1 MTTLWSEKYR
11 PIHIQDIHGHDKL
24 KNILQTASKNK
35 CKGLPPLILYG
46 PPGTGK
52 TSIAHALALDS
63 YPSISPILS
72 SLYLNASD
80 ERSIEVVRERIF
92 DFVRTRW
99 PGIERKFVIFD
110 EVETMTDQ
118 AQLSLR
124 ALLDAD
130 EDVVPKPLY
139 IFLCNTLCRVHPSI
153 RSRAVAFFCGH
164 LPFDIIRKS
173 IGNILKKESRKPTP
187 NNVPT
192 DLSLQIM
199 RGDLRQIYC
208 KIQTGDNINEVE
220 DWIKRLRR
228 RKTQGSI
235 MIWQDGTCKF
245 PVAVLCRNVLLWLET
260 NNYFTTDPQALKIF
274 IDAVFSV
281 RDIAPEQ
288 SANILAQAWDDS
300 VAKILKD

>member
-1 MTTLWSEKYR
+1 MTSLWSEKYR
-11 PIHIQDIHGHDKL
+11 PLHLSEIHGHDNLRKL
-24 KNILQTASKNK
+24 LETAAKNK
-35 CKGLPPLILYG
+35 CRGLPPLILYG

-52 TSIAHALALDS
+52 TSIAHALALDT
-63 YPSISPILS
+63 YPQVSPILS

-130 EDVVPKPLY
+130 DEVVPKPLY

-164 LPFDIIRKS
+164 LSPTIIRKS
-173 IGNILKKESRKPTP
+173 IETVLKKESRKVTKE
-187 NNVPT
+187 NVPT
-192 DLSLQIM
+192 DLTLQVL

-208 KIQTGDNINEVE
+208 KIQTGENINEWE
-220 DWIKRLRR
+220 TWIQRLRK
-228 RKTQGSI
+228 RKDLGSQ
-235 MIWQDGTCKF
+235 MIWEDGMTKI
-245 PVAVLCRNVLLWLET
+245 PVAVLCRNVLLWLEM
-260 NNYFTTDPQALKIF
+260 NNHYEGAGPF
-274 IDAVFSV
+274 IEAVFKV
-281 RDIAPEQ
+281 RDVSTEQ
-288 SANILAQAWDDS
+288 AASILAPAWDNS
-300 VAKILKD
+300 VAKYLKD

>member
-11 PIHIQDIHGHDKL
+11 PFHLSEIHGHNRLRKL
-24 KNILQTASKNK
+24 LETAAKNR
-35 CKGLPPLILYG
+35 CRGLPPLIFYG

-52 TSIAHALALDS
+52 TSIAHALALDT
-63 YPSISPILS
+63 YPNVSPILS

-124 ALLDAD
+124 ALLDTD

-164 LPFDIIRKS
+164 LSSAIIRKS
-173 IGNILKKESRKPTP
+173 IDNVLKQEKRQ
-187 NNVPT
+187 PT
-192 DLSLQIM
+192 DLNTPSDLTLQIM

-208 KIQTGDNINEVE
+208 KIQTGDNINEW
-220 DWIKRLRR
+220 DQWISRLKRR
-228 RKTQGSI
+228 RENTL
-235 MIWQDGTCKF
+235 MIWEDGATKV
-245 PVAVLCRNVLLWLET
+245 PISILCRNVLLWL
-260 NNYFTTDPQALKIF
+260 NLIGLLDDKIKEF
-274 IDAVFSV
+274 VEAVFAV
-281 RDIAPEQ
+281 RDLPSDKA
-288 SANILAQAWDDS
+288 
-300 VAKILKD
+300 AKILSVAWENSVVKYLKD

>member
-11 PIHIQDIHGHDKL
+11 PLHLSEIHGHDNLRKL
-24 KNILQTASKNK
+24 LETAAKNK
-35 CKGLPPLILYG
+35 CRGLPPLILYG

-52 TSIAHALALDS
+52 TSIAHALALDT
-63 YPSISPILS
+63 YPTISPVLS

-164 LPFDIIRKS
+164 LSSSIIRSSVEK
-173 IGNILKKESRKPTP
+173 ILKQEKRPTNTKSLP
-187 NNVPT
+187 SE
-192 DLSLQIM
+192 LSLQIM
-199 RGDLRQIYC
+199 RGDLRQIFC
-208 KIQTGDNINEVE
+208 KIQTGENINEWEEWISRLLKVREGSSLNVWE
-220 DWIKRLRR
+220 DGLTRV
-228 RKTQGSI
+228 
-235 MIWQDGTCKF
+235 
-245 PVAVLCRNVLLWLET
+245 PVAILSRNVLLWLNLKNLLT
-260 NNYFTTDPQALKIF
+260 NDAVSFV
-274 IDAVFSV
+274 DAVFSV
-281 RDIAPEQ
+281 RDI
-288 SANILAQAWDDS
+288 SADKA
-300 VAKILKD
+300 AKILATAWDVIRHITYQAD

>member
-1 MTTLWSEKYR
+1 MTSLWSEKYR
-11 PIHIQDIHGHDKL
+11 PLHLNEIYGHTKL
-24 KNILQTASKNK
+24 RNLLESAAKNK
-35 CKGLPPLILYG
+35 CRGLPPLILYG

-52 TSIAHALALDS
+52 TSIAHALAVDT
-63 YPSISPILS
+63 YPGVSHILS

-130 EDVVPKPLY
+130 EDVTPKPLY

-164 LPFDIIRKS
+164 LSSNIIRKS
-173 IGNILKKESRKPTP
+173 IETVLTQEQRKQTKTNIPS
-187 NNVPT
+187 
-192 DLSLQIM
+192 DLTLQIM

-208 KIQTGDNINEVE
+208 KIQTGDNINEWDE
-220 DWIKRLRR
+220 WILRLKKR
-228 RKTQGSI
+228 KAKGSAI
-235 MIWQDGTCKF
+235 IWEDGTSKI
-245 PVAVLCRNVLLWLET
+245 PVAVLCRNVLLWLEMKG
-260 NNYFTTDPQALKIF
+260 YFADPTIIAPF
-274 IDAVFSV
+274 VDAVLTV
-281 RDIAPEQ
+281 RDLSSEQ
-288 SANILAQAWDDS
+288 AAALLAQVWDNS
-300 VAKILKD
+300 VAKHLKD

>member
-1 MTTLWSEKYR
+1 MTSLWSEKYR
-11 PIHIQDIHGHDKL
+11 PLHLNEIYGHTKL
-24 KNILQTASKNK
+24 RSLLETAAKNK
-35 CKGLPPLILYG
+35 CRGLPPIILYG

-52 TSIAHALALDS
+52 TSIAHALAVDT
-63 YPSISPILS
+63 YPGVSHMLS

-130 EDVVPKPLY
+130 EDIVPKPLY

-164 LPFDIIRKS
+164 LSSNIIRTSIETVLTREKRKQTKS
-173 IGNILKKESRKPTP
+173 NIPS
-187 NNVPT
+187 
-192 DLSLQIM
+192 DLTLQIM

-208 KIQTGDNINEVE
+208 KIQTGGNINEWD
-220 DWIKRLRR
+220 DWILRLKK
-228 RKTQGSI
+228 RKTLGTA
-235 MIWQDGTCKF
+235 MIWEDGVTKI
-245 PVAVLCRNVLLWLET
+245 PVAVLCRNILLWLEM
-260 NNYFTTDPQALKIF
+260 NNYFSNHENISPF
-274 IDAVFSV
+274 IEAILSV
-281 RDIAPEQ
+281 RDVSTEHA
-288 SANILAQAWDDS
+288 AAILAKSWDNS
-300 VAKILKD
+300 VAKHLKD

>member
-1 MTTLWSEKYR
+1 MTSLWSEKYR
-11 PIHIQDIHGHDKL
+11 PLHLNEIYGHTKL
-24 KNILQTASKNK
+24 RNLLESAAKNK
-35 CKGLPPLILYG
+35 CRGLPPLILYG

-52 TSIAHALALDS
+52 TSIAHALAVDT
-63 YPSISPILS
+63 YPGVSHILS

-130 EDVVPKPLY
+130 EDVTPKPLY

-164 LPFDIIRKS
+164 LSSNIIRKS
-173 IGNILKKESRKPTP
+173 IETVLSQEQRKQTKSNIPS
-187 NNVPT
+187 
-192 DLSLQIM
+192 DLTLQIM

-208 KIQTGDNINEVE
+208 KIQTGDNINEWDE
-220 DWIKRLRR
+220 WILRLKKR
-228 RKTQGSI
+228 KAKGTAI
-235 MIWQDGTCKF
+235 IWEDGTSKI
-245 PVAVLCRNVLLWLET
+245 PVAVLCRNVLLWLEMKG
-260 NNYFTTDPQALKIF
+260 YFADPTITAEF
-274 IDAVFSV
+274 VDAVLTV
-281 RDIAPEQ
+281 RDLSSEQ
-288 SANILAQAWDDS
+288 AAALLAKVWDNS
-300 VAKILKD
+300 VAKHLKD

>member
-1 MTTLWSEKYR
+1 MTSLWSEKYR
-11 PIHIQDIHGHDKL
+11 PLHLSGIQGHTKL
-24 KNILQTASKNK
+24 RNMLEAAAKNK
-35 CKGLPPLILYG
+35 CRGLPPLILYG

-52 TSIAHALALDS
+52 TSIAHALAVDT
-63 YPSISPILS
+63 YPKISPILS

-164 LPFDIIRKS
+164 LSSSIIRKS
-173 IGNILKKESRKPTP
+173 IATVLKNEDKKSTKENTP
-187 NNVPT
+187 SDIT
-192 DLSLQIM
+192 LQIM

-208 KIQTGDNINEVE
+208 KIQTGDNIN
-220 DWIKRLRR
+220 DWDVWITRLKKRKAL
-228 RKTQGSI
+228 GSI
-235 MIWQDGTCKF
+235 MIWQDAVTKS
-245 PVAVLCRNVLLWLET
+245 PVSVLCRNILLWLEM
-260 NNYFTTDPQALKIF
+260 NGYFQNTEEIGHFVEAIF
-274 IDAVFSV
+274 NV
-281 RDIAPEQ
+281 REVNSEQ
-288 SANILAQAWDDS
+288 SAQILAAAWDNS
-300 VAKILKD
+300 LAKIIKD

>member
-11 PIHIQDIHGHDKL
+11 PFHLSEIHGHARL
-24 KNILQTASKNK
+24 RRLLETAANNK
-35 CKGLPPLILYG
+35 CRGLPPLILYG

-52 TSIAHALALDS
+52 TSIAHALALDT
-63 YPSISPILS
+63 YPKISPILS

-130 EDVVPKPLY
+130 EDLVPKPLY

-164 LPFDIIRKS
+164 LSSAIIRRS
-173 IGNILKKESRKPTP
+173 VETVLKQEKRQPTTLNTP
-187 NNVPT
+187 S
-192 DLSLQIM
+192 DLTLQIM

-208 KIQTGDNINEVE
+208 KIQTGDNINEW
-220 DWIKRLRR
+220 DQWITRLKRKPESSL
-228 RKTQGSI
+228 
-235 MIWQDGTCKF
+235 MIWEDGTAKV
-245 PVAVLCRNVLLWLET
+245 PISILCRNVLLWLNLMDLLAET
-260 NNYFTTDPQALKIF
+260 DKVKEFV
-274 IDAVFSV
+274 DAVFTV
-281 RDIAPEQ
+281 RDLPADK
-288 SANILAQAWDDS
+288 AAKILAAAWDNS
-300 VAKILKD
+300 VAKHLKD

>member
-1 MTTLWSEKYR
+1 MTSLWSEKYR
-11 PIHIQDIHGHDKL
+11 PLHLTEIQGHTKL
-24 KNILQTASKNK
+24 RNMLESAAKNK
-35 CKGLPPLILYG
+35 CRGLPPLILYG

-52 TSIAHALALDS
+52 TSIAHALALDT
-63 YPSISPILS
+63 YPSTSPILS

-130 EDVVPKPLY
+130 EEILPKPLY
-139 IFLCNTLCRVHPSI
+139 IFLCNTLCRVHQSI

-164 LPFDIIRKS
+164 LSPSIIRKS
-173 IGNILKKESRKPTP
+173 VGEVLKKENKSVSKENTP
-187 NNVPT
+187 SDIT
-192 DLSLQIM
+192 LQIL

-208 KIQTGDNINEVE
+208 KIQTGENIN
-220 DWIKRLRR
+220 DWELWINRLKK
-228 RKTQGSI
+228 RKTKGTLI
-235 MIWQDGTCKF
+235 IWQDAIAKT
-245 PVAVLCRNVLLWLET
+245 PLSVICRNILLWLEM
-260 NNYFTTDPQALKIF
+260 NGYFEYKEEITYFVNSI
-274 IDAVFSV
+274 FSV
-281 RDIAPEQ
+281 RDINSERGAI
-288 SANILAQAWDDS
+288 ILADAWDNS
-300 VAKILKD
+300 LAKIIKD

>member
-11 PIHIQDIHGHDKL
+11 PVHLTDIKGHDKL
-24 KNILQTASKNK
+24 RNILITASKNK
-35 CKGLPPLILYG
+35 CRGLPPLILYG

-63 YPSISPILS
+63 YTNISPILS

-130 EDVVPKPLY
+130 EDIVPKPLY

-164 LPFDIIRKS
+164 LDSNIIRS
-173 IGNILKKESRKPTP
+173 SVESILKKESRKVSKQ
-187 NNVPT
+187 NNPS
-192 DLSLQIM
+192 DLSLQIL

-220 DWIKRLRR
+220 DWIKRLKK
-228 RKTQGSI
+228 RKTLGSI
-235 MIWQDGTCKF
+235 MIWQDGTTKF
-245 PVAVLCRNVLLWLET
+245 PISVLCRNVLIWLEMSD
-260 NNYFTTDPQALKIF
+260 YFKHTDDIKMFVDAIF
-274 IDAVFSV
+274 KV
-281 RDIAPEQ
+281 RYVPPEQ
-288 SANILAQAWDDS
+288 AAIILSETWDNS
-300 VAKILKD
+300 LAKYIKD

>member
-11 PIHIQDIHGHDKL
+11 PFHLSEIHGHNRLRKL
-24 KNILQTASKNK
+24 LETAAKNR
-35 CKGLPPLILYG
+35 CRGLPPLIFYG

-52 TSIAHALALDS
+52 TSIAHALALDT
-63 YPSISPILS
+63 YANVSPILS

-124 ALLDAD
+124 ALLDTD

-164 LPFDIIRKS
+164 LSSAIIRKS
-173 IGNILKKESRKPTP
+173 IDNVLKQEKRQ
-187 NNVPT
+187 PT
-192 DLSLQIM
+192 DLNTPSDLTLQIM

-208 KIQTGDNINEVE
+208 KIQTGDNINEW
-220 DWIKRLRR
+220 DQWISRLKRR
-228 RKTQGSI
+228 RENTL
-235 MIWQDGTCKF
+235 MIWEDGATKV
-245 PVAVLCRNVLLWLET
+245 PISILCRNVLLWL
-260 NNYFTTDPQALKIF
+260 NLMGLLDDKIKEF
-274 IDAVFSV
+274 VEAVFAV
-281 RDIAPEQ
+281 RDLPSDKA
-288 SANILAQAWDDS
+288 
-300 VAKILKD
+300 AKILSVAWENSVVKYLKD

>member
-1 MTTLWSEKYR
+1 LWSEKYR
-11 PIHIQDIHGHDKL
+11 PLHLTDVHGHDNLRKL
-24 KNILQTASKNK
+24 LETAAKNK
-35 CKGLPPLILYG
+35 CRGLPPLILYG

-52 TSIAHALALDS
+52 TSIAHALALDT
-63 YPSISPILS
+63 YPQISPILS

-130 EDVVPKPLY
+130 DEVVPKPLY
-139 IFLCNTLCRVHPSI
+139 IFLCNTLCRVHSSI

-164 LPFDIIRKS
+164 LSPSIIRNS
-173 IGNILKKESRKPTP
+173 VESVLKREKRKITKE
-187 NNVPT
+187 NVPT
-192 DLSLQIM
+192 DLTLQIL

-208 KIQTGDNINEVE
+208 KIQTGDNINEWE
-220 DWIKRLRR
+220 TWILRLAKRKAL
-228 RKTQGSI
+228 GSQ
-235 MIWQDGTCKF
+235 MIWEDGLCKM
-245 PVAVLCRNVLLWLET
+245 PIAVLCRNVLLWLDM
-260 NNYFTTDPQALKIF
+260 NNYLDNAALF
-274 IDAVFSV
+274 IDAVYKV
-281 RDIAPEQ
+281 RDISTEHAAVIL
-288 SANILAQAWDDS
+288 SAAWDNS
-300 VAKILKD
+300 VAKHVKD

>member
-11 PIHIQDIHGHDKL
+11 PLHLSEIHGHDNLRKL
-24 KNILQTASKNK
+24 LETAAKSK
-35 CKGLPPLILYG
+35 CKGLPPLIFYG

-52 TSIAHALALDS
+52 TSIAHALALDT
-63 YPSISPILS
+63 YPNISPILS

-164 LPFDIIRKS
+164 LSSGIIRSSVEK
-173 IGNILKKESRKPTP
+173 ILKQERRQT
-187 NNVPT
+187 NTTTVPSE
-192 DLSLQIM
+192 LSLQIM

-208 KIQTGDNINEVE
+208 KIQTGDNINEWDIWINRLLKVQSGSSLHIWE
-220 DWIKRLRR
+220 DGLTKV
-228 RKTQGSI
+228 
-235 MIWQDGTCKF
+235 
-245 PVAVLCRNVLLWLET
+245 PVAILTRNILLWL
-260 NNYFTTDPQALKIF
+260 NLKGQLNTKINKF
-274 IDAVFSV
+274 VEAVFSV
-281 RDIAPEQ
+281 RDI
-288 SANILAQAWDDS
+288 SAEKASKILAEAWDS
-300 VAKILKD
+300 IKDELTL

>member
-1 MTTLWSEKYR
+1 MTSLWSEKYR
-11 PIHIQDIHGHDKL
+11 PVHLAQIQGHSKLRHILELAAQ
-24 KNILQTASKNK
+24 NK
-35 CKGLPPLILYG
+35 CRGLPPLILYG

-52 TSIAHALALDS
+52 TSIAHALALDT
-63 YPSISPILS
+63 YPKISPILS

-124 ALLDAD
+124 ALLDSD

-164 LPFDIIRKS
+164 LSSSIVRKS
-173 IGNILKKESRKPTP
+173 VDQVLKQENKKITNQNSPSDT
-187 NNVPT
+187 T
-192 DLSLQIM
+192 LQIM

-208 KIQTGDNINEVE
+208 KIQSGENINEW
-220 DWIKRLRR
+220 DLWIERLTK
-228 RKTQGSI
+228 RKTKGSL
-235 MIWQDGTCKF
+235 MIWQDGVAKI
-245 PVAVLCRNVLLWLET
+245 PVSVLCRNVLLWLQGGG
-260 NNYFTTDPQALKIF
+260 YFEKKTAINHFMEAIF
-274 IDAVFSV
+274 KVKELTA
-281 RDIAPEQ
+281 AQ
-288 SANILAQAWDDS
+288 SAEILATHWDNS
-300 VAKILKD
+300 LAKELKD

>member
-1 MTTLWSEKYR
+1 MLEAAA
-11 PIHIQDIHGHDKL
+11 
-24 KNILQTASKNK
+24 KNR
-35 CKGLPPLILYG
+35 CRGLPPLILYG

-52 TSIAHALALDS
+52 TSIAHALALDT
-63 YPSISPILS
+63 YPKISPILS

-164 LPFDIIRKS
+164 LSPAIIRKS
-173 IGNILKKESRKPTP
+173 ISSVLKNENKKPTKENTP
-187 NNVPT
+187 SDIT
-192 DLSLQIM
+192 LQIM

-208 KIQTGDNINEVE
+208 KIQTGDNIN
-220 DWIKRLRR
+220 DWDLWITRLKKR
-228 RKTQGSI
+228 KAQETI
-235 MIWQDGTCKF
+235 MIWQDAVSKT
-245 PVAVLCRNVLLWLET
+245 PVSVLCRNVLLWLET
-260 NNYFTTDPQALKIF
+260 NDYFSHTAEIQRFIEAIF
-274 IDAVFSV
+274 QV
-281 RDIAPEQ
+281 RDVNSEQ
-288 SANILAQAWDDS
+288 SAQILSTAWDNS
-300 VAKILKD
+300 FGKIVKD

>member
-1 MTTLWSEKYR
+1 MLEAAA
-11 PIHIQDIHGHDKL
+11 
-24 KNILQTASKNK
+24 KNR
-35 CKGLPPLILYG
+35 CRGLPPLILYG

-52 TSIAHALALDS
+52 TSIAHALALDT
-63 YPSISPILS
+63 YPKISPILS

-164 LPFDIIRKS
+164 LSPAIIRKS
-173 IGNILKKESRKPTP
+173 ISSVLKSESKKPTKENTP
-187 NNVPT
+187 SDIT
-192 DLSLQIM
+192 LQIM

-208 KIQTGDNINEVE
+208 KIQTGDNIN
-220 DWIKRLRR
+220 DWDLWITRLKKR
-228 RKTQGSI
+228 KAQPTI
-235 MIWQDGTCKF
+235 MIWQDAVSKT
-245 PVAVLCRNVLLWLET
+245 PVSVLCRNVLLWLET
-260 NNYFTTDPQALKIF
+260 NDYFTNTAEIQSFVEAIF
-274 IDAVFSV
+274 QV
-281 RDIAPEQ
+281 RDVNSEQ
-288 SANILAQAWDDS
+288 SANILSTAWDNS
-300 VAKILKD
+300 FGKIVKD

>member
-1 MTTLWSEKYR
+1 MGTLWSEKYR
-11 PIHIQDIHGHDKL
+11 PLHLSDLYGHENLKKL
-24 KNILQTASKNK
+24 LRASAVNK
-35 CKGLPPLILYG
+35 CRGLPPLILYG

-52 TSIAHALALDS
+52 TSIAHALAVDT
-63 YPSISPILS
+63 YPEVNPILS

-130 EDVVPKPLY
+130 DDGVPKPLY

-164 LPFDIIRKS
+164 LSSDIIRKS
-173 IGNILKKESRKPTP
+173 VQTVLAKEKCKPTKKNIP
-187 NNVPT
+187 S
-192 DLSLQIM
+192 DLILQIM

-208 KIQTGDNINEVE
+208 KIQAGENINEWDE
-220 DWIKRLRR
+220 WINRLKKQ
-228 RKTQGSI
+228 KTKGTI
-235 MIWQDGTCKF
+235 MIWQDGANRS
-245 PVAVLCRNVLLWLET
+245 PIAILCRNVLLWLDMSNLYE
-260 NNYFTTDPQALKIF
+260 YADEF
-274 IDAVFSV
+274 IEAVFKV
-281 RDIAPEQ
+281 RDVASDKAAQ
-288 SANILAQAWDDS
+288 ILATAWDNS
-300 VAKILKD
+300 VAKHIKD

>member
-1 MTTLWSEKYR
+1 MASLWSEKYR
-11 PIHIQDIHGHDKL
+11 PLHLTEIQGHNKL
-24 KNILQTASKNK
+24 RNMLESAAKNR
-35 CKGLPPLILYG
+35 CRGLPPIILYG

-52 TSIAHALALDS
+52 TSIAHALALDT
-63 YPSISPILS
+63 YPQISPILS

-139 IFLCNTLCRVHPSI
+139 IFLCNTLCRVHQSI

-164 LPFDIIRKS
+164 LSPAIIRRS
-173 IGNILKKESRKPTP
+173 ISEVLKKETKTP
-187 NNVPT
+187 SKENTPSDIT
-192 DLSLQIM
+192 LQIL

-208 KIQTGDNINEVE
+208 KIQTGDNIN
-220 DWIKRLRR
+220 DWELWINRLKK
-228 RKTQGSI
+228 RKTRGTI
-235 MIWQDGTCKF
+235 MIWQDAVAKS
-245 PVAVLCRNVLLWLET
+245 PVSVLCRNIMLWLEM
-260 NNYFTTDPQALKIF
+260 NGYFDNKTEIAHFVKS
-274 IDAVFSV
+274 VFNV
-281 RDIAPEQ
+281 RDINSER
-288 SANILAQAWDDS
+288 SAAILAEAWDNS
-300 VAKILKD
+300 LAKIIKD

>member
-1 MTTLWSEKYR
+1 MTSLWSEKYR
-11 PIHIQDIHGHDKL
+11 PLHLSQIHGHDNLRKL
-24 KNILQTASKNK
+24 LETAAQNK
-35 CKGLPPLILYG
+35 CRGLPPLILYG

-52 TSIAHALALDS
+52 TSIAHALALDT
-63 YPSISPILS
+63 YPQVSPILS

-130 EDVVPKPLY
+130 DEVVPKPLY

-164 LPFDIIRKS
+164 LPPAIIRKS
-173 IGNILKKESRKPTP
+173 IEVVLKKEGRKVSKE
-187 NNVPT
+187 NLPT
-192 DLSLQIM
+192 DLTLQIL

-208 KIQTGDNINEVE
+208 KIQTGDNINEWE
-220 DWIKRLRR
+220 TWILRLKK
-228 RKTQGSI
+228 RKTLGSSI
-235 MIWQDGTCKF
+235 IWEDGVTKI
-245 PVAVLCRNVLLWLET
+245 PVAVLCRNILLWLEQ
-260 NNYFTTDPQALKIF
+260 NGHFTDEIKPF
-274 IDAVFSV
+274 IDAVFRV
-281 RDIAPEQ
+281 RDVSTEHAA
-288 SANILAQAWDDS
+288 SILATAWDNS
-300 VAKILKD
+300 VAKSLKD

>member
-1 MTTLWSEKYR
+1 MTSLWSEKYR
-11 PIHIQDIHGHDKL
+11 PLHLNEIYGHTKL
-24 KNILQTASKNK
+24 RNLLESAAKNK
-35 CKGLPPLILYG
+35 CRKLPPIILYG

-52 TSIAHALALDS
+52 TSIAHALAVDT
-63 YPSISPILS
+63 YPGVSHILS

-130 EDVVPKPLY
+130 EDAVPKPLY

-164 LPFDIIRKS
+164 LSSNIIRKS
-173 IGNILKKESRKPTP
+173 IETVLGQEKRKQTKTNIPS
-187 NNVPT
+187 
-192 DLSLQIM
+192 DLTLQIM

-208 KIQTGDNINEVE
+208 KIQTGDNINEWD
-220 DWIKRLRR
+220 DWVLRLKKRKCLG
-228 RKTQGSI
+228 TTL
-235 MIWQDGTCKF
+235 IWEDGTSKI
-245 PVAVLCRNVLLWLET
+245 PVAVLCRNVLLWLEMKG
-260 NNYFTTDPQALKIF
+260 YFEKTENISPF
-274 IDAVFSV
+274 IDAVLKV
-281 RDIAPEQ
+281 RDVSAEQAAP
-288 SANILAQAWDDS
+288 ILAEAWDNS
-300 VAKILKD
+300 VAKHLKD

>member
-11 PIHIQDIHGHDKL
+11 PFHLSEIHGHTRLRKL
-24 KNILQTASKNK
+24 LETAAKNRCQ
-35 CKGLPPLILYG
+35 GLPPLILYG

-52 TSIAHALALDS
+52 TSIAHALALDT
-63 YPSISPILS
+63 YPKVSPILS

-130 EDVVPKPLY
+130 EEIVPKPLY
-139 IFLCNTLCRVHPSI
+139 IFLCNTLCRVHTSI

-164 LPFDIIRKS
+164 LSSNIIRKS
-173 IGNILKKESRKPTP
+173 IETVLNQEKRKPSSLNTP
-187 NNVPT
+187 S
-192 DLSLQIM
+192 DLTLQIM

-208 KIQTGDNINEVE
+208 KIQTGDNINEW
-220 DWIKRLRR
+220 DQWINRLKRRGLE
-228 RKTQGSI
+228 GSL
-235 MIWQDGTCKF
+235 MIWEDGASKV
-245 PVAVLCRNVLLWLET
+245 PISILCRNILLWLNLLGLLDESDKVRE
-260 NNYFTTDPQALKIF
+260 FV
-274 IDAVFSV
+274 DAVFMV
-281 RDIAPEQ
+281 RDLPSEKA
-288 SANILAQAWDDS
+288 AKILADAWDNS
-300 VAKILKD
+300 VAKHLKD

>member
-1 MTTLWSEKYR
+1 MTSLWSEKYR
-11 PIHIQDIHGHDKL
+11 PIHLTEIQGHTKL
-24 KNILQTASKNK
+24 RNMLEAAAKNK
-35 CKGLPPLILYG
+35 CRGLPPLILYG

-52 TSIAHALALDS
+52 TSIAHALALDT
-63 YPSISPILS
+63 YPAVSPILS

-99 PGIERKFVIFD
+99 PGIDRKFVIFD

-164 LPFDIIRKS
+164 LSSSIIRKS
-173 IGNILKKESRKPTP
+173 IGNVLKSESKKPTNENTP
-187 NNVPT
+187 SDIT
-192 DLSLQIM
+192 LQIM

-208 KIQTGDNINEVE
+208 KIQTGENINEW
-220 DWIKRLRR
+220 DLWITRLKKR
-228 RKTQGSI
+228 KAKGSL
-235 MIWQDGTCKF
+235 MIWQDAVAKS
-245 PVAVLCRNVLLWLET
+245 PVSVLCRNILLWLEM
-260 NNYFTTDPQALKIF
+260 NGYFTNTVEITAF
-274 IDAVFSV
+274 TNAVFKV
-281 RDIAPEQ
+281 RDVNSEQ
-288 SANILAQAWDDS
+288 SANILAQAWDNS
-300 VAKILKD
+300 LAKIIKD

>member
-11 PIHIQDIHGHDKL
+11 PFHLSEIHGHTRLRKL
-24 KNILQTASKNK
+24 LETAAKNR
-35 CKGLPPLILYG
+35 CRGLPPLIFYG

-52 TSIAHALALDS
+52 TSIAHALALDT
-63 YPSISPILS
+63 YPNVSPILS

-124 ALLDAD
+124 ALLDTD
-130 EDVVPKPLY
+130 EEVVPKPLY

-164 LPFDIIRKS
+164 LSSAIIRKS
-173 IGNILKKESRKPTP
+173 IDNVLKQEKRQ
-187 NNVPT
+187 PT
-192 DLSLQIM
+192 DLNTPSDLTLQIM

-208 KIQTGDNINEVE
+208 KIQTGDNINEW
-220 DWIKRLRR
+220 DQWISRLKRR
-228 RKTQGSI
+228 RENTL
-235 MIWQDGTCKF
+235 MIWEDGATKV
-245 PVAVLCRNVLLWLET
+245 PISILCRNVLLWL
-260 NNYFTTDPQALKIF
+260 NLMGLLDDKINEF
-274 IDAVFSV
+274 VEAVFAV
-281 RDIAPEQ
+281 RDLPSDKA
-288 SANILAQAWDDS
+288 
-300 VAKILKD
+300 AKILSVAWENSVVKYLKD

>member
-1 MTTLWSEKYR
+1 MTSLWSEKYR
-11 PIHIQDIHGHDKL
+11 PVHLSQIQGHSKLRHIL
-24 KNILQTASKNK
+24 ELAVTNK
-35 CKGLPPLILYG
+35 CRGLPPLILYG

-52 TSIAHALALDS
+52 TSIAHALALDT
-63 YPSISPILS
+63 YPKIPPVLS

-124 ALLDAD
+124 ALLDS
-130 EDVVPKPLY
+130 EDDAVPKPLY

-164 LPFDIIRKS
+164 LSSSIVRKS
-173 IGNILKKESRKPTP
+173 VDQVLKQENKKSSKQNTP
-187 NNVPT
+187 SDT
-192 DLSLQIM
+192 TLQIM

-208 KIQTGDNINEVE
+208 KIQSGENIN
-220 DWIKRLRR
+220 DWDLWIDRLVK
-228 RKTQGSI
+228 RKTKGSA
-235 MIWQDGTCKF
+235 MIWQDGVSKN
-245 PVAVLCRNVLLWLET
+245 PVSVLCRNILLWLQGAG
-260 NNYFTTDPQALKIF
+260 YFEKSKPQIDRFMEAIF
-274 IDAVFSV
+274 KVKDLTSSQA
-281 RDIAPEQ
+281 AEL
-288 SANILAQAWDDS
+288 LATEWDNS
-300 VAKILKD
+300 LAKELKD

>member
-1 MTTLWSEKYR
+1 MWSEKYR
-11 PIHIQDIHGHDKL
+11 PLHLTEVHGHDNLRKL
-24 KNILQTASKNK
+24 LETAAKNK
-35 CKGLPPLILYG
+35 CRGLPPLILYG

-52 TSIAHALALDS
+52 TSIAHALALDT
-63 YPSISPILS
+63 YPQISPILS

-130 EDVVPKPLY
+130 DEVVPKPLY
-139 IFLCNTLCRVHPSI
+139 IFLCNTLCRVHSSI

-164 LPFDIIRKS
+164 LSPSIIRNS
-173 IGNILKKESRKPTP
+173 VESVLKREKRKITKE
-187 NNVPT
+187 NVPT
-192 DLSLQIM
+192 DLTLQIL

-208 KIQTGDNINEVE
+208 KIQTGDNINEWE
-220 DWIKRLRR
+220 TWIQRLAKR
-228 RKTQGSI
+228 KAQGSQ
-235 MIWQDGTCKF
+235 MIWEDGLCKM
-245 PVAVLCRNVLLWLET
+245 PIAVLCRNVLLWLDM
-260 NNYFTTDPQALKIF
+260 NNYLDNAAPF
-274 IDAVFSV
+274 IDAVYKV
-281 RDIAPEQ
+281 RDISTEHA
-288 SANILAQAWDDS
+288 ATILSTAWDNS
-300 VAKILKD
+300 VAKHVKD

>member
-11 PIHIQDIHGHDKL
+11 PIHLEDIQGHDKL
-24 KNILQTASKNK
+24 RNILQTASKNK
-35 CKGLPPLILYG
+35 CRGLPPLILYG

-63 YPSISPILS
+63 YPNISPILS

-130 EDVVPKPLY
+130 EDIVPKPLY

-164 LPFDIIRKS
+164 LNSDIIRNS
-173 IGNILKKESRKPTP
+173 IENILKKETRKQTKQNIPS
-187 NNVPT
+187 

-220 DWIKRLRR
+220 DWIKRLKK
-228 RKTQGSI
+228 RKTQGSL
-235 MIWQDGTCKF
+235 MIWQDGTSKF
-245 PVAVLCRNVLLWLET
+245 PVSVLCRNVLLWLEMS
-260 NNYFTTDPQALKIF
+260 NYFSHVDEMKLFVDAIF
-274 IDAVFSV
+274 KV
-281 RDIAPEQ
+281 RYVAPEQ
-288 SANILAQAWDDS
+288 AANILANTWDNS
-300 VAKILKD
+300 LAKFIKD

>member
-1 MTTLWSEKYR
+1 MTSLWSEKYR
-11 PIHIQDIHGHDKL
+11 PLHLTEVHGHDNLRKL
-24 KNILQTASKNK
+24 LETAAKNK
-35 CKGLPPLILYG
+35 CRGLPPLILYG

-52 TSIAHALALDS
+52 TSIAHALALDT
-63 YPSISPILS
+63 YPQISPILS

-130 EDVVPKPLY
+130 DEVVPKPLY
-139 IFLCNTLCRVHPSI
+139 IFLCNTLCRVHSSI

-164 LPFDIIRKS
+164 LSPSIIRNS
-173 IGNILKKESRKPTP
+173 VESVLKREKRKITKE
-187 NNVPT
+187 NVPT
-192 DLSLQIM
+192 DLTLQIL

-208 KIQTGDNINEVE
+208 KIQTGDNINEWE
-220 DWIKRLRR
+220 TWIQRLAKR
-228 RKTQGSI
+228 KAQGSQ
-235 MIWQDGTCKF
+235 MIWEDGLCKM
-245 PVAVLCRNVLLWLET
+245 PIAVLCRNVLLWLDM
-260 NNYFTTDPQALKIF
+260 NNYLDNAAPF
-274 IDAVFSV
+274 IDAVYKV
-281 RDIAPEQ
+281 RDISTEHA
-288 SANILAQAWDDS
+288 ATILSTAWDNS
-300 VAKILKD
+300 VAKHVKD

>member
-24 KNILQTASKNK
+24 KNILHTASKNK
-35 CKGLPPLILYG
+35 CRGLPPLILYG

-63 YPSISPILS
+63 YPNISPILS

-164 LPFDIIRKS
+164 LPSQIIRKS
-173 IGNILKKESRKPTP
+173 IEGILKKESRKQTKQ
-187 NNVPT
+187 NVPS
-192 DLSLQIM
+192 DISLQIL

-220 DWIKRLRR
+220 EWINRLKKRKAL
-228 RKTQGSI
+228 GSH
-235 MIWQDGTCKF
+235 MIWQDGTSRF
-245 PVAVLCRNVLLWLET
+245 PVAVLCRNILLWLEM
-260 NNYFTTDPQALKIF
+260 NKYFEQKEEIKTF
-274 IDAVFSV
+274 IDSVFKI
-281 RDIAPEQ
+281 RDIASEQ
-288 SANILAQAWDDS
+288 AANILSEAWDNS
-300 VAKILKD
+300 VAKIIKD

>member
-1 MTTLWSEKYR
+1 MTSLWSEKYR
-11 PIHIQDIHGHDKL
+11 PVHLSQIQGHSKLRHILEIAAQ
-24 KNILQTASKNK
+24 NK
-35 CKGLPPLILYG
+35 CRGLPPIILYG

-52 TSIAHALALDS
+52 TSIAHALALDT
-63 YPSISPILS
+63 YPKISPILS

-124 ALLDAD
+124 ALLDSD

-164 LPFDIIRKS
+164 LSSTIVRKS
-173 IGNILKKESRKPTP
+173 VDQVLKQENKKITKQNSPSDT
-187 NNVPT
+187 T
-192 DLSLQIM
+192 LQIM

-208 KIQTGDNINEVE
+208 KIQAGENIN
-220 DWIKRLRR
+220 DWDLWIDRLIKR
-228 RKTQGSI
+228 KTKGTI
-235 MIWQDGTCKF
+235 MIWQDGVAKI
-245 PVAVLCRNVLLWLET
+245 PVSVLCRNVLLWLQGAG
-260 NNYFTTDPQALKIF
+260 YFEKKEAINHFMEAIF
-274 IDAVFSV
+274 KVKELTS
-281 RDIAPEQ
+281 
-288 SANILAQAWDDS
+288 AQAAELLAKYWDDS
-300 VAKILKD
+300 LAKVLKD

>member
-1 MTTLWSEKYR
+1 MTSLWSEKYR
-11 PIHIQDIHGHDKL
+11 PLHIGEIYGHENLRKL
-24 KNILQTASKNK
+24 LETAAKNK
-35 CKGLPPLILYG
+35 CRGLPPLILYG

-52 TSIAHALALDS
+52 TSIAHALALDT
-63 YPSISPILS
+63 YPNISPILS

-130 EDVVPKPLY
+130 DEVVPKPLY

-164 LPFDIIRKS
+164 LSPSIIRKS
-173 IGNILKKESRKPTP
+173 VEVVLKKEGRKVSKENIPS
-187 NNVPT
+187 
-192 DLSLQIM
+192 DLTLQVL

-208 KIQTGDNINEVE
+208 KIQTGENINSWEV
-220 DWIKRLRR
+220 WMNRLVK
-228 RKTQGSI
+228 RKTLGSQI
-235 MIWQDGTCKF
+235 IWEDGLNSM
-245 PVAVLCRNVLLWLET
+245 PISVLSRNVLLWLEM
-260 NNYFTTDPQALKIF
+260 NGYFENTEEVKTF
-274 IDAVFSV
+274 IEAVYKV
-281 RDIAPEQ
+281 RDLAPEQ
-288 SANILAQAWDDS
+288 AAGILSISWDNS
-300 VAKILKD
+300 VAKIIKD

>member
-1 MTTLWSEKYR
+1 MTSLWSEKYR
-11 PIHIQDIHGHDKL
+11 PLHLNEIYGHTKL
-24 KNILQTASKNK
+24 RNLLESSAKNK
-35 CKGLPPLILYG
+35 CRGLPPLILYG

-52 TSIAHALALDS
+52 TSIAHALAVDT
-63 YPSISPILS
+63 YPGVSHILS

-130 EDVVPKPLY
+130 EDVTPKPLY

-164 LPFDIIRKS
+164 LSSNIIRKS
-173 IGNILKKESRKPTP
+173 IETVLSQEQRKQTKSNIPS
-187 NNVPT
+187 
-192 DLSLQIM
+192 DLTLQIM

-208 KIQTGDNINEVE
+208 KIQTGDNINEWDE
-220 DWIKRLRR
+220 WILRLKK
-228 RKTQGSI
+228 RKTKGSAI
-235 MIWQDGTCKF
+235 IWEDGTSKI
-245 PVAVLCRNVLLWLET
+245 PVAVLCRNVLLWLEMKG
-260 NNYFTTDPQALKIF
+260 YFADPTITADF
-274 IDAVFSV
+274 VDAVLKV
-281 RDIAPEQ
+281 RDLSSEQ
-288 SANILAQAWDDS
+288 AAAVLAASWDNS
-300 VAKILKD
+300 VAKHLKD

>member
-1 MTTLWSEKYR
+1 MTSLWSEKYR
-11 PIHIQDIHGHDKL
+11 PLHLLEIQGHNKL
-24 KNILQTASKNK
+24 RNMLESAAKNK
-35 CKGLPPLILYG
+35 CRGLPPLILYG

-52 TSIAHALALDS
+52 TSIAHALALDT

-130 EDVVPKPLY
+130 EEILPKPLY
-139 IFLCNTLCRVHPSI
+139 IFLCNTLCRVHPSV

-164 LPFDIIRKS
+164 LSPSIIRKS
-173 IGNILKKESRKPTP
+173 ITEVLKKENKPATKENTP
-187 NNVPT
+187 SDIT
-192 DLSLQIM
+192 LQIL

-208 KIQTGDNINEVE
+208 KIQTGENIN
-220 DWIKRLRR
+220 DWEQWINRLKK
-228 RKTQGSI
+228 RKTKCTLI
-235 MIWQDGTCKF
+235 IWED
-245 PVAVLCRNVLLWLET
+245 AVKKTPLSVICRNILLWLEM
-260 NNYFTTDPQALKIF
+260 NGYFEYKEEITYFVNSIF
-274 IDAVFSV
+274 SL
-281 RDIAPEQ
+281 RDVNSERGAT
-288 SANILAQAWDDS
+288 ILAEAWDNS
-300 VAKILKD
+300 LAKIIKD